1 MVKLRDFLQVA
12 KDTVVIEEKGARAI
26 AIDPLYFKA
35 DILSQKLLDSEIR
48 MVSSMVSDGKLH
60 VVLEGGIKD
69 E

>member
-12 KDTVVIEEKGARAI
+12 KDIVVIEEKGAHAI

-35 DILSQKLLDSEIR
+35 DVLSQKLLNSEIR
-48 MVSSMVSDGKLH
+48 MIGSMMSDGKLH
-60 VVLEGGIKD
+60 VVLEGDIKD

>member
-12 KDTVVIEEKGARAI
+12 KDIVVIEEKGVHAI

-48 MVSSMVSDGKLH
+48 MVGSVMSDGKLH
-60 VVLEGGIKD
+60 IVLKGDIKD

>member
-12 KDTVVIEEKGARAI
+12 KDTVVIEEKGAHAI

-48 MVSSMVSDGKLH
+48 MVMLC
-60 VVLEGGIKD
+60 
-69 E
+69 